1 MKVALF
7 VLVGG
12 LVGALLGYFGKCAS
26 GTCPFT
32 ATPFRGAGFGALF
45 GLLFAVSANGNPFQ
59 KREAVPESTRIV
71 HVDDAKALDDLLAKA
86 RVPVLIDFYADW
98 CGPCR
103 KLAPQLS
110 KLADQWGDGAIIV
123 KLNVDKQRDLASR
136 FKVSSIPDMRIY
148 VNGVEKW
155 KRVGYRSQVQL
166 SEALASLG
174 GTPQRLSDVA
184 DAVGVNKA
192 DAAIR
197 NENDKD
203 RSEDMAVV
211 LKVGDKAPDFSLLD
225 QNGQTVTLSDFAG
238 RKLLVYFYPKADTPG
253 CTKQS
258 CAVSESLTV
267 LREAGLEAVGISP
280 DSPAR
285 QKKFDEK
292 YGLGF
297 PLLAD
302 EEKTVAEAYGV
313 WGEKS
318 MYGKR
323 FLGIVRSAF
332 VVGEDGKL
340 LAVGYKIS
348 PADTVPFA
356 RKVATGQ

>member
-1 MKVALF
+1 MMKVAAF

-32 ATPFRGAGFGALF
+32 ANPFRGAGFGALF
-45 GLLFAVSANGNPFQ
+45 GFLFAVSAKGNPFH
-59 KREAVPESTRIV
+59 KREAVPESTGIV
-71 HVDDAKALDDLLAKA
+71 
-86 RVPVLIDFYADW
+86 
-98 CGPCR
+98 
-103 KLAPQLS
+103 Q
-110 KLADQWGDGAIIV
+110 
-123 KLNVDKQRDLASR
+123 
-136 FKVSSIPDMRIY
+136 
-148 VNGVEKW
+148 
-155 KRVGYRSQVQL
+155 
-166 SEALASLG
+166 
-174 GTPQRLSDVA
+174 VA
-184 DAVGVNKA
+184 DAAGVKS
-192 DAAIR
+192 DSAIR
-197 NENDKD
+197 NVNKKE

-280 DSPAR
+280 DSPVR

>member
-1 MKVALF
+1 MVKIVGF

-32 ATPFRGAGFGALF
+32 ANPFRGAGFGALF
-45 GLLFAVSANGNPFQ
+45 GLLFAVASYGNPFQ
-59 KREAVPESTRIV
+59 KRESVPESTNIV
-71 HVDDAKALDDLLAKA
+71 HVAEAAELDRLLADA
-86 RVPVLIDFYADW
+86 TVPVLLDFYADW
-98 CGPCR
+98 CEPCR
-103 KLAPQLS
+103 KLAPELS
-110 KLADQWGDGAIIV
+110 KLADQWGDGARIV
-123 KLNVDKQRDLASR
+123 KINVDKHRDLAGR
-136 FKVSSIPDMRIY
+136 FNVSSIPDMRIY
-148 VNGVEKW
+148 LKGFEKQ
-155 KRVGYRSQVQL
+155 KVVGYRSQVQL
-166 SEALASLG
+166 SELLASVG
-174 GTPQRLSDVA
+174 GTPGSLSTVVEKA
-184 DAVGVNKA
+184 NHSAVEEASNKKKGS
-192 DAAIR
+192 D
-197 NENDKD
+197 
-203 RSEDMAVV
+203 DMSIV
-211 LKVGDKAPDFSLLD
+211 LKVGDKAPDFNLLD
-225 QNGQTVTLSDFAG
+225 QSGKAVKLSDFAG
-238 RKLLVYFYPKADTPG
+238 KKLLVYFYPKADTPG

-258 CAVSESLTV
+258 CAVSESLAV

-280 DSPAR
+280 DSPAD
-285 QKKFDEK
+285 QKKFDDK
-292 YGLGF
+292 YSLGF

-356 RKVATGQ
+356 KKAAE